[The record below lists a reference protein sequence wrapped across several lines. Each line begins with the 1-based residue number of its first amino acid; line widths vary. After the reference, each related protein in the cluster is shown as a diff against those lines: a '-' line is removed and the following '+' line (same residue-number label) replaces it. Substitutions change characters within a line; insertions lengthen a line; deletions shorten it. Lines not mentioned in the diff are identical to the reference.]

1 MRWADLGRLI
11 ASPWFPAG
19 VLPYMGTPSDNRA
32 QPGLAGIAAA
42 VLRGNIAI

>member
-1 MRWADLGRLI
+1 LERFI
-11 ASPWFPAG
+11 ASSWFPAG
-19 VLPYMGTPSDNRA
+19 GLPYMGTPLDKRA